1 MNHGKREN
9 EKSNKTLVSL
19 EKCMKE
25 LYILKEKDLE
35 MDNRFRK
42 LNKVRE
48 EID

>member
-1 MNHGKREN
+1 MNHSKREN
-9 EKSNKTLVSL
+9 EKSKTLVSL